1 MWQQE
6 DWIRG
11 SASQA
16 EVDRRRKYEIWLGL
30 VTGES
35 SQNEATE
42 HYGADR
48 ITGLIATI
56 VRRRRLANDAVL
68 EALANTEPGRPTGSM
83 AVLAAARK

>member
-6 DWIRG
+6 DRIRG

-16 EVDRRRKYEIWLGL
+16 EMDRQRKYEIWLAL

-42 HYGADR
+42 RYGVDR
-48 ITGLIATI
+48 
-56 VRRRRLANDAVL
+56 RDR
-68 EALANTEPGRPTGSM
+68 
-83 AVLAAARK
+83 AARNEVE

>member
-16 EVDRRRKYEIWLGL
+16 EVDRRSKYEIWLGL

-35 SQNEATE
+35 SQSEATE
-42 HYGADR
+42 HYG
-48 ITGLIATI
+48 GIAL
-56 VRRRRLANDAVL
+56 R
-68 EALANTEPGRPTGSM
+68 G
-83 AVLAAARK
+83 